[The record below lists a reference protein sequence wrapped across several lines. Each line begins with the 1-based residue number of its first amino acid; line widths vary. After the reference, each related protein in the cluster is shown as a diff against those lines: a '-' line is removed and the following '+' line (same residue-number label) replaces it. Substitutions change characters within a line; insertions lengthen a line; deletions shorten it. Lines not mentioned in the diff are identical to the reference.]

1 MPREHTTAAVLR
13 VAGVVLAA
21 IVFVCLRVDRA
32 VCLVD
37 VRRADRVCPRSC
49 HAVRM
54 AGGQQRLGN
63 EHLQQQYGHQNDTHG
78 GDLARGSRL
87 GTHAT

>member
-1 MPREHTTAAVLR
+1 
-13 VAGVVLAA
+13 
-21 IVFVCLRVDRA
+21 
-32 VCLVD
+32 
-37 VRRADRVCPRSC
+37 
-49 HAVRM
+49 VRM

-63 EHLQQQYGHQNDTHG
+63 EYLQQQYSYQNDTHG

>member
-1 MPREHTTAAVLR
+1 MSGEHTTAAVLR

-37 VRRADRVCPRSC
+37 LRRAGRVCPRCC

-63 EHLQQQYGHQNDTHG
+63 EYLQQQYGYQNDTHG